1 MGFKFV
7 QTFKIQ
13 IYILAVFN
21 KRKVNSD
28 FIFKNKWSFMFNGTS
43 GLDTHR
49 FDKKMYYNYRFFLQK
64 DLRPSD
70 V

>member
-28 FIFKNKWSFMFNGTS
+28 FIFKNKWSFMFHGTS

-49 FDKKMYYNYRFFLQK
+49 FDKK
-64 DLRPSD
+64 
-70 V
+70 